1 MQYKWWHERVFYQIY
16 PRSFADSNNDGVGD
30 IQGIIAKLPYLKS
43 LGIGALWISPL
54 YKSPNY
60 DYGYDI
66 SDYYSIHEDFGT
78 LEDFKLLM
86 EKAQEADIKIV
97 MDLVINH
104 TSFKHPR
111 FLQSID
117 PLSPFHDHYIWAQG
131 KIDKKGRR
139 LPPNNW
145 DSMFTGPAWSYE
157 SKNDLWY
164 LHLFTPEQPDL
175 NYHNPAVL
183 EEVKNIMRFWL
194 DLGVAG
200 FRCDVINFIYKSS
213 LDDGQ
218 KAVYKTGKEHYLSQ
232 EGAHQILEELHR
244 DVLEPY
250 DAYTVGETS
259 DVDLENAK
267 TFTKGN
273 ELTMVF
279 PFEHTSV
286 DYRFNLAIFKRK
298 YKPARMV
305 ASFKKWIL
313 NVDWNPLFLE
323 NHDIPRSLSRFGDES
338 NPFVSATA
346 LASAL
351 LTLKGTPYLYQG
363 QEIGMTN
370 VDFKGID
377 EIKDVSSINIYEML
391 QKTYHL
397 PKRLAWRFVNNF
409 TRDHARTPMQ
419 WDDNVYAGFSE
430 VKPWLRVNSNYKSI
444 NVKHQSESPHSIL
457 SHYQKLI
464 ALRKAHKVLALG
476 EIKFLKENKNIFVF
490 ERSNQREKILVLIN
504 MDKRSHRVKTDMD
517 GEVLYA
523 NYIDF
528 KDHQKHLRPYE
539 VQIIKK

>member
-1 MQYKWWHERVFYQIY
+1 M
-16 PRSFADSNNDGVGD
+16 
-30 IQGIIAKLPYLKS
+30 
-43 LGIGALWISPL
+43 
-54 YKSPNY
+54 
-60 DYGYDI
+60 
-66 SDYYSIHEDFGT
+66 
-78 LEDFKLLM
+78 
-86 EKAQEADIKIV
+86 
-97 MDLVINH
+97 
-104 TSFKHPR
+104 R
-111 FLQSID
+111 F
-117 PLSPFHDHYIWAQG
+117 
-131 KIDKKGRR
+131 
-139 LPPNNW
+139 
-145 DSMFTGPAWSYE
+145 
-157 SKNDLWY
+157 
-164 LHLFTPEQPDL
+164 
-175 NYHNPAVL
+175 
-183 EEVKNIMRFWL
+183 FWL

-279 PFEHTSV
+279 PFEHTSLIIV
-286 DYRFNLAIFKRK
+286 LISRFLN
-298 YKPARMV
+298 
-305 ASFKKWIL
+305 ASINPQEWSLHLKNGFL

-391 QKTYHL
+391 QKHIIFL
-397 PKRLAWRFVNNF
+397 
-409 TRDHARTPMQ
+409 
-419 WDDNVYAGFSE
+419 NV
-430 VKPWLRVNSNYKSI
+430 LRGALSTI
-444 NVKHQSESPHSIL
+444 SP
-457 SHYQKLI
+457 
-464 ALRKAHKVLALG
+464 
-476 EIKFLKENKNIFVF
+476 
-490 ERSNQREKILVLIN
+490 
-504 MDKRSHRVKTDMD
+504 
-517 GEVLYA
+517 
-523 NYIDF
+523 
-528 KDHQKHLRPYE
+528 
-539 VQIIKK
+539 